1 MQAPDPIEA
10 ALNRLIPVA
19 FSDSGLRSL
28 EDTLDELAA
37 SVPVSAP
44 IPVSAPAPAAR
55 TPRLRFLIASGIAAS
70 IAALIPLLPGGHSN
84 HSPVQLTFIPLPE
97 TDTSGLVLVSESERI
112 ESMTDEGW
120 VSDPDG
126 TAMHAFRIRTVG
138 ENQIRDSETGIE
150 FQITEP
156 REEILLMPVSSF

>member
-37 SVPVSAP
+37 SA
-44 IPVSAPAPAAR
+44 PVSAPAPSAR
-55 TPRLRFLIASGIAAS
+55 APRLRFLIASGIAAS
-70 IAALIPLLPGGHSN
+70 IAALIPLLPGSHPS
-84 HSPVQLTFIPLPE
+84 HTPVQLTFIPLPE
-97 TDTSGLVLVSESERI
+97 PDTSGLVLVSESERI